1 MEHYIT
7 IEKHPDYEVSNLGNV
22 RNKKTGTIRKQTDRN
37 GYRKVRLN
45 NKDESIHRLV
55 ADTFFDGDHSDLQ
68 VNYIDGNKSNNFLG
82 NLEWVTPSEN
92 VSHAFRTGLKKP
104 TGGPPRIQVIDV
116 STGKIYD
123 SLIECAKDIGGTGPG
138 VAYSIEHQTIYKG
151 HKLRKY

>member
-68 VNYIDGNKSNNFLG
+68 VNHIDGNKSNNFLG
-82 NLEWVTPSEN
+82 NLEWVTPS
-92 VSHAFRTGLKKP
+92 
-104 TGGPPRIQVIDV
+104 
-116 STGKIYD
+116 
-123 SLIECAKDIGGTGPG
+123 
-138 VAYSIEHQTIYKG
+138 
-151 HKLRKY
+151 